1 MIKDPTKCLMM
12 KPEPITYTKLE
23 NIESVTRGLWDQINQ
38 KSYQRQTYVHTG
50 QGGKDMILEALKAFD
65 SLRELD
71 KLKKEKEL
79 LQKPTSELI
88 DIVLNDIDKLK

>member
-1 MIKDPTKCLMM
+1 M
-12 KPEPITYTKLE
+12 KTNNKSKKPIQGEPYI
-23 NIESVTRGLWDQINQ
+23 NWDEYVG
-38 KSYQRQTYVHTG
+38 KGVWEHMKKESYQRQTYVHTE